1 MTGSV
6 IAGAYLLLFVDAT
19 ATTIPMK
26 NTDTCWEQGRILR
39 SELDRADQGRNLYRR
54 TEIPLTLGKIYISA
68 LVKYYTC
75 IKTGY

>member
-1 MTGSV
+1 MTGSA

-26 NTDTCWEQGRILR
+26 NMDTCWEQGRVLR
-39 SELDRADQGRNLYRR
+39 SELDRPKWKKGH
-54 TEIPLTLGKIYISA
+54 TEIPLSLPKIYISA

>member
-1 MTGSV
+1 MTGSA

-26 NTDTCWEQGRILR
+26 NMDTCWEQGRVLR
-39 SELDRADQGRNLYRR
+39 SELDRPKWKKGHKPTFQENAAQ
-54 TEIPLTLGKIYISA
+54 IHKSA
-68 LVKYYTC
+68 LVRYYTC